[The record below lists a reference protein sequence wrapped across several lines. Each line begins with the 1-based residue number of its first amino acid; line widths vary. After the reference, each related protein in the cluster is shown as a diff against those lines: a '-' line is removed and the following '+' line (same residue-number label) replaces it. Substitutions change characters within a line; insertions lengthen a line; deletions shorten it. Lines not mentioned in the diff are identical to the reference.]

1 MIPELIVAAL
11 VAAIVLGL
19 ALEFRARMTAKK
31 TGSRR
36 RKPTGGSAVF
46 GVMNEVFHPSASQAS
61 IIVEEQREARA
72 PLPSPEDKQRPGQEK

>member
-11 VAAIVLGL
+11 VAAILVGL
-19 ALEFRARMTAKK
+19 ALEVRSRKKAKK

-36 RKPTGGSAVF
+36 RKSAGGSAVF